1 MTTQTIEATK
11 VYVSIDNASQWIVL
25 EEEMQA
31 GFNYQ
36 LASIEDLHDYVA
48 ASGEYFTYYI
58 QTAEGVAKWHTEEFS
73 EESPLDYICEYRKV
87 GPSPI

>member
-1 MTTQTIEATK
+1 MTTQTIEAKK
-11 VYVSIDNASQWIVL
+11 VFITDNPAQWIVF

-48 ASGEYFTYYI
+48 ACGEYFTYNVE
-58 QTAEGVAKWHTEEFS
+58 TAEGVVEWYTQVFPKWSTN
-73 EESPLDYICEYRKV
+73 DYIFEYRV
-87 GPSPI
+87 IN

>member
-1 MTTQTIEATK
+1 MTIQTIEAKK
-11 VYVSIDNASQWIVL
+11 VFVSIDNAAQWIVL

-48 ASGEYFTYYI
+48 ASGEYFTYNVE
-58 QTAEGVAKWHTEEFS
+58 TSEGVVQWFTESKDYEAA
-73 EESPLDYICEYRKV
+73 EDYICEYRV
-87 GPSPI
+87 NN